1 MALSS
6 EARAALLRNLLS
18 LPQTVNTTTTSA
30 TDLLNAVNPATTVT
44 NALNTINPTT
54 VVTDLLNTVNT
65 TTTGLLS
72 TVNTTTTDILN
83 TTTGLVSTTTT
94 SASDLLRNLLSIL
107 AGLPISSGSAPIRN
121 DLKNRVNQT
130 VQISTPNETITGVLL
145 AVLSDYVAVAES
157 DGSLNYIPL
166 SKVETVS
173 SL

>member
-6 EARAALLRNLLS
+6 EARAALLKNLLS

-54 VVTDLLNTVNT
+54 VVTDLLN
-65 TTTGLLS
+65 

-130 VQISTPNETITGVLL
+130 VQLSTPNETITGVLL